1 MEVRIQLF
9 WSKIKMIKMAI
20 IASHMNP
27 IIARNSRQMKH
38 VVVVAAHNEGLFM
51 NSSTFKHHILG
62 CEIRF

>member
-1 MEVRIQLF
+1 
-9 WSKIKMIKMAI
+9 MIKMAKI
-20 IASHMNP
+20 LSHMNP
-27 IIARNSRQMKH
+27 KTARNSRQMKH